1 MYRLIT
7 KKLEML
13 KKGHVYKAIY
23 GISRIHYAKGR
34 LRNYMIFAPSE
45 DIHNTNLKDKSLT
58 PIFHINLAGE
68 FNQNG
73 YMGTW
78 NLVRVERPS
87 SEQDF
92 KEIKE
97 ITQRYGMRY
106 NKKLNMIES
115 IAYDTRER

>member
-1 MYRLIT
+1 
-7 KKLEML
+7 ML

-23 GISRIHYAKGR
+23 GISRILYAKGR

-45 DIHNTNLKDKSLT
+45 DIHSINLKDKNLS

-68 FNQNG
+68 FNHNG
-73 YMGTW
+73 CMGTW

-97 ITQRYGMRY
+97 ITQRYGMTY

-115 IAYDTRER
+115 IAHDIREK